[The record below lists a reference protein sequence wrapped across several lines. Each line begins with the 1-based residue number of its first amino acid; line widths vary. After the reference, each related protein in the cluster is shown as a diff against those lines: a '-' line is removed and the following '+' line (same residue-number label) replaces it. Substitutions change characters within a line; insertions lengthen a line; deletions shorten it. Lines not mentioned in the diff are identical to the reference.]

1 MANNYD
7 LYLNGVVFSG
17 TKADFTR
24 KKLVLPSTLTPVSVL
39 NNVLNIDCDNAS
51 NGLFSIDYDNAIIT
65 ANTTINSLK
74 ISNPVIGGQYVVYI
88 TNTSSQFELSIM
100 GRTSSTPLTVTVNND
115 INNIGKLN
123 YPVTILVRGGGVN
136 YFSNAILSFTY
147 DGSHVYVACSQYG
160 SS

>member
-51 NGLFSIDYDNAIIT
+51 NGLFAISSIA
-65 ANTTINSLK
+65 ASTTINSLK

-100 GRTSSTPLTVTVNND
+100 GRANLTVTVNNG
-115 INNIGKLN
+115 INIGKLN
-123 YPVTILVRGGGVN
+123 YPVTILVRGGGAN

-147 DGSHVYVACSQYG
+147 DGSNVYVACSQY
-160 SS
+160 S